1 MFIYKMAF
9 VAGLILLALL
19 WRVNYVGPEEI
30 SAMNDNY
37 EGLGNIY

>member
-1 MFIYKMAF
+1 MFIKKMAL
-9 VAGLILLALL
+9 VADLILLALL
-19 WRVNYVGPEEI
+19 WRVNYVGSEEI